1 MKKIVLFLAVLIAA
15 IALGAIAAGFLYDPE
30 LNAEIVFY
38 CVEDNEL
45 LYSKKADERIAP
57 ASLTKLL
64 TASVALYYISPDEVF
79 TVGSEQE
86 LVPARSSRCLIL
98 PGHRLKLYDLITGML
113 LASGNDAAYTVA
125 VSTARALNPEISMT
139 DSGAVDYFCVLM
151 NDFAKKLGMKNS
163 HFTTPD
169 GSDRDDQYTTVTD
182 LLLLAEYALSVPDI
196 CDITSAYQK
205 YVIFESGEN
214 ITWTNSNK
222 LLCPDSRF
230 YSRYAAGMKTGTT
243 NRAGK
248 CLAAVFV
255 KGGKTYISI
264 VAGCF
269 TDSDRY
275 RITLKN
281 FSAYGGL

>member
-1 MKKIVLFLAVLIAA
+1 MKKIVLILTGLIAA
-15 IALGAIAAGFLYDPE
+15 IALGAIAAGCLGNSE
-30 LNAEIVFY
+30 RNAEMVFY
-38 CVEDNEL
+38 CVDDGEL
-45 LYSKKADERIAP
+45 LYSQKADEPIAP

-64 TASVALYYISPDEVF
+64 TASVALHYISPDEVF
-79 TVGSEQE
+79 TVGSEQD
-86 LVPARSSRCLIL
+86 LVPAKSSMCLIL

-113 LASGNDAAYTVA
+113 MASGNDAAYTIA
-125 VSTARALNPEISMT
+125 VSTARALKPEISMT
-139 DSGAVDYFCVLM
+139 DSEAVDYFCRLM

-169 GSDRDDQYTTVTD
+169 GSDGDDQYTTITD
-182 LLLLAEYALSVPDI
+182 LLLLSEYALSVPEI
-196 CDITSAYQK
+196 CDISSAYQK

-230 YSRYAAGMKTGTT
+230 YSEYAIGMKTGTT

-248 CLAAVFV
+248 CLIAVFV
-255 KGGKTYISI
+255 KNGKTYISI
-264 VAGCF
+264 VVGCF

-275 RITLKN
+275 RLTLRN
-281 FSAYGGL
+281 FSTYTDL

>member
-1 MKKIVLFLAVLIAA
+1 MKRIVLILTFFIAA
-15 IALGAIAAGFLYDPE
+15 IALGAIAAGFLSDSN
-30 LNAEIVFY
+30 LNAEIAFY
-38 CVEDNEL
+38 CVDDNEL
-45 LYSKKADERIAP
+45 LYSQKKDEPVAP

-64 TASVALYYISPDEVF
+64 TASVALCYINPDEIF
-79 TVGSEQE
+79 TVGSEQT
-86 LVPARSSRCLIL
+86 LVPAKSSMFLIL

-113 LASGNDAAYTVA
+113 MASGNDAAYTIA
-125 VSTARALNPEISMT
+125 VSTARALKSEISMT
-139 DSGAVDYFCVLM
+139 DSEAVDYFCRLM

-169 GSDRDDQYTTVTD
+169 GSDSDDQYTTVTD
-182 LLLLAEYALSVPDI
+182 LLLLSKYALSVPEI
-196 CDITSAYQK
+196 YEISSAYQK

-230 YSRYAAGMKTGTT
+230 YSEYAVGMKTGTT

-248 CLAAVFV
+248 CLIAVFV
-255 KGGKTYISI
+255 KDEKTYISI

-269 TDSDRY
+269 MDSDRY
-275 RITLKN
+275 RLTLRN
-281 FSAYGGL
+281 FSTYVGL

>member
-1 MKKIVLFLAVLIAA
+1 MKKIVLILAVLIAA
-15 IALGAIAAGFLYDPE
+15 IALGAIAAGFLYDSE
-30 LNAEIVFY
+30 LNAEIAFY
-38 CVEDNEL
+38 CVEDHEF

-86 LVPARSSRCLIL
+86 LVPAKSSRCLIL

-139 DSGAVDYFCVLM
+139 DSEAVDHFCGLM

-169 GSDRDDQYTTVTD
+169 GSDSDDQYTTVTD
-182 LLLLAEYALSVPDI
+182 LLLLSEYALSVPDI
-196 CDITSAYQK
+196 YEISSAYQK

-230 YSRYAAGMKTGTT
+230 YSEYALGMKTGTT

-248 CLAAVFV
+248 CLIAVFV
-255 KGGKTYISI
+255 KNGKTYISI
-264 VAGCF
+264 VVGCF

-275 RITLKN
+275 RLTLRN
-281 FSAYGGL
+281 FSTYTDL

>member
-1 MKKIVLFLAVLIAA
+1 MKKIVLILAGLIAA
-15 IALGAIAAGFLYDPE
+15 IALGAIAAGFLGNSE
-30 LNAEIVFY
+30 RNAEMIFY
-38 CVEDNEL
+38 CVDDNEL
-45 LYSKKADERIAP
+45 LYSQKADERIAP

-86 LVPARSSRCLIL
+86 LVPARSSVCLIL
-98 PGHRLKLYDLITGML
+98 PGHRLKLYDLIMGML
-113 LASGNDAAYTVA
+113 MASGNDAAYTIA

-139 DSGAVDYFCVLM
+139 DQEAVDRFCWLM
-151 NDFAKKLGMKNS
+151 NDFAKNLGMKNS

-169 GSDRDDQYTTVTD
+169 GSDSDGQYTTVSD
-182 LLLLAEYALSVPDI
+182 LLLLSEYVLSVPDI
-196 CDITSAYQK
+196 CDISSYYQQ

-230 YSRYAAGMKTGTT
+230 YSKYAVGMKTGTT

-248 CLAAVFV
+248 CLIAVFV

-275 RITLKN
+275 RLTLNN
-281 FSAYGGL
+281 FSAYAGL

>member
-1 MKKIVLFLAVLIAA
+1 MKKTALILSVL
-15 IALGAIAAGFLYDPE
+15 IALGAIAAGFLYDSE
-30 LNAEIVFY
+30 LNAEIAFY
-38 CVEDNEL
+38 CVEDHEL

-64 TASVALYYISPDEVF
+64 TASVALYYINPDEVF

-86 LVPARSSRCLIL
+86 LVPAKSSRCLIL
-98 PGHRLKLYDLITGML
+98 PGNRLKLYDLITGML

-139 DSGAVDYFCVLM
+139 DSEAVDHFCGLM

-169 GSDRDDQYTTVTD
+169 GSDSDDQYTTVKD
-182 LLLLAEYALSVPDI
+182 LLLLSEYALSVPDI
-196 CDITSAYQK
+196 YEISSAYQK

-230 YSRYAAGMKTGTT
+230 YSEYALGMKTGTT

-248 CLAAVFV
+248 CLIAVFV
-255 KGGKTYISI
+255 KNEKTYISI

-269 TDSDRY
+269 MDSDRY
-275 RITLKN
+275 TLTLRN
-281 FSAYGGL
+281 FSTYVNI

>member
-30 LNAEIVFY
+30 LNAEIAFY
-38 CVEDNEL
+38 CVEDHEL
-45 LYSKKADERIAP
+45 LYSQKADERIAP

-139 DSGAVDYFCVLM
+139 DSGAVDHFCVLM

>member
-1 MKKIVLFLAVLIAA
+1 MKKIVLILPVLIAA
-15 IALGAIAAGFLYDPE
+15 IALGAIAAGFLSSSE
-30 LNAEIVFY
+30 LNAEIAFY
-38 CVEDNEL
+38 CVEDSEL
-45 LYSKKADERIAP
+45 LYSKNADERIAP

-86 LVPARSSRCLIL
+86 LVPAKSSRCLIL
-98 PGHRLKLYDLITGML
+98 PGHGLKLYDLITGML

-125 VSTARALNPEISMT
+125 VSTARAVNPDISMT
-139 DSGAVDYFCVLM
+139 DREAVDHFCGLM

-163 HFTTPD
+163 NFTTPD
-169 GSDRDDQYTTVTD
+169 GSDSEDQYTTVTD
-182 LLLLAEYALSVPDI
+182 LLLLSEYALSVPDI
-196 CDITSAYQK
+196 YEISSAYQK

-230 YSRYAAGMKTGTT
+230 YSEYALGMKTGTT

-248 CLAAVFV
+248 CLIAVFV
-255 KGGKTYISI
+255 KNGKTYISI
-264 VAGCF
+264 IAGCF

-275 RITLKN
+275 RLTLKN
-281 FSAYGGL
+281 FSAYADL